1 MARFRRTVTCRW
13 CYATGHNSSGC
24 PAKKTYIKENPESW
38 AARRAAEKPAKAC
51 TYCRNSGHTRKTCS
65 ELIEHMRV
73 SRINVMENREKICNV
88 LSEIGL
94 APGALVKCEVYIGNG
109 QGWQRVL
116 HLVESIDWQNFSDQN
131 GISTSPL
138 QVVSL
143 ITGRKEH
150 VYMPKESPYGQ
161 SWNNEVSLVSPV
173 SREAAEKY
181 NRHML
186 QQTQEQ
192 AMKSVYEPRHKGY

>member
-1 MARFRRTVTCRW
+1 MARRTVTCRW

-24 PAKKTYIKENPESW
+24 TAKKEYIKNNPESW
-38 AARRAAEKPAKAC
+38 AARRAADKPSKAC
-51 TYCRNSGHTRKTCS
+51 TYCRVGGHTRKTCS
-65 ELIEHMRV
+65 DLAEHMRV
-73 SRINVMENREKICNV
+73 SRISVMENREKICNN

-94 APGALVKCEVYIGNG
+94 APGALVKCEVYVGNG
-109 QGWQRVL
+109 KGWQKLL
-116 HLVESIDWQNFSDQN
+116 HLVEGIDWLNLSEQN
-131 GISTSPL
+131 GISNSAL

-143 ITGRKEH
+143 TTGRKEN
-150 VYMPKESPYGQ
+150 VYMPKESPYGL

-181 NRHML
+181 HRHML
-186 QQTQEQ
+186 QKTQEH